1 MRISLLRSVLF
12 PLLLAA
18 ACGAAQAPIAQTE
31 VALSDTPA
39 ARQFKAWLAAFNSGD
54 RAMYQQFLQNEFPS
68 RASALDRD
76 MTIRDISGGFD
87 LRKLEQGSAVQIIGL
102 MQERDSDQFGRFAL
116 EVEPTEPHRVLTLS
130 IQAVPRPVEFPIAP
144 LTQIDAI
151 ASVKAEK
158 NAAADRFAGTF
169 LVAKNG
175 KIIFSGAYGL
185 ADREKRIPK
194 KLDTRFRIGSMNKM
208 FTAVA
213 VLQLVEA
220 GKIQLTDTVGKY
232 VVDYPD
238 HDVASKVTIHQLLT
252 HTGGTGDIFGGEFD
266 THRLEL
272 RTLDDYVALYGK
284 RSLRFEPGS
293 RWEYSNYGFLLL
305 GVVIL
310 STRIARHA

>member
-18 ACGAAQAPIAQTE
+18 ACGAAQAPIDQTE
-31 VALSDTPA
+31 VPLPDTPA

-54 RAMYQQFLQNEFPS
+54 RAGYQRFLQNEFPS
-68 RASALDRD
+68 RASALDQD
-76 MTIRDISGGFD
+76 MAFRDISGGFD
-87 LRKLEQGSAVQIIGL
+87 LRKLEQGSGFQIRGL
-102 MQERDSDQFGRFAL
+102 VQERDSDQFGRFEL
-116 EVEPTEPHRVLTLS
+116 EVEPTEPHRILTLS
-130 IQAVPRPVEFPIAP
+130 IRAVSRPVEFPIAP

-151 ASVKAEK
+151 ASVKAFAEK
-158 NAAADRFAGTF
+158 NAAADRFAGTV

-175 KIIFSGAYGL
+175 KVIFSSAYGF
-185 ADREKRIPK
+185 ADREKKIPN

-232 VVDYPD
+232 IVDYPD
-238 HDVASKVTIHQLLT
+238 HYVASKVTIHQLLT

-266 THRLEL
+266 THRMEL

-284 RSLRFEPGS
+284 RSLRFEPGAVGNIAITDS
-293 RWEYSNYGFLLL
+293 SCWGFW
-305 GVVIL
+305 L
-310 STRIARHA
+310 SE